1 MTNLSHWQVGTVRR
15 MHHYMTLMDRIA
27 LFGPLDG
34 AALAWMYLLWFVIG
48 WMTENASTKRPSMSQ
63 LMAAYR
69 HEWMVQMIT
78 REPRIFDAHI
88 LGTLRQS
95 TAFFASTSVIALGG
109 TLALLGNSEQMATVV
124 EDLSLTDMP
133 TVVWEIKMLLPL
145 FFLTNGFLKFVWSNR
160 LFGYC
165 SVIMAAVP
173 NDTQDPRAPKLAA
186 KAAEINIT
194 AARSFNRGLR
204 SLYFALASLA
214 WLIGPL
220 ALTFAA
226 LVTIIIVWRRE
237 FSSESR
243 RILLES

>member
-1 MTNLSHWQVGTVRR
+1 
-15 MHHYMTLMDRIA
+15 MHHCMTWMDRIA
-27 LFGPLDG
+27 LFGPLDS
-34 AALAWMYLLWFVIG
+34 AALACIFAVWFVIG
-48 WMTENASTKRPSMSQ
+48 WMIETAGPKRPSMSQ
-63 LMAAYR
+63 LMAAHR
-69 HEWMVQMIT
+69 REWMVQLIT
-78 REPRIFDAHI
+78 RQPRIFDAHI

-124 EDLSLTDMP
+124 EDLSLTDLP
-133 TVVWEIKMLLPL
+133 TIVWEIKMLLPL
-145 FFLTNGFLKFVWSNR
+145 FFLTNAFLKFVWSNR

-165 SVIMAAVP
+165 SVLMAAVP
-173 NDTQDPRAPKLAA
+173 NDTEDPRAPKLAS

-214 WLIGPL
+214 WLVGPIPL
-220 ALTFAA
+220 AVAA
-226 LVTIIIVWRRE
+226 IVTLIIIWRRE
-237 FSSESR
+237 FTSESR